1 MRRHKSLLNTI
12 KRRVALRRTKSD
24 QFLEV
29 RAMPIKDVIS
39 EMDDFFN
46 QLKTIQEL
54 YKKMRLEHVRH
65 TSIKLLAEID
75 KAKKGF
81 VRAVTLVRTFRDSLP
96 KWDPQSNLILAKK
109 LFDRGYSEE
118 AYIMCESLGVN
129 YHDYFAPIKARK
141 EAPKRKK
148 PLLSQAA
155 IKILEKNN
163 PLLKEPKV
171 VPIHEGPKET
181 YYLFVSP
188 RNFCVHNRKLSKKL
202 WAATHL
208 LHCVEVPRTMSTFDP
223 TNPKIGQYV
232 CSKKGKWL
240 QVQFIRKKEI
250 ATFAAEEKERKRIE
264 AEQLRIKE
272 KKKAEREAELKKIR
286 AQKKLQ
292 KYNEWRAKRGEIK
305 KQKLEQA
312 RLDRIAEEQR
322 KKQEQL
328 ELERQE
334 RERNK
339 PLTYKQLVQ
348 IRGRKPRQFGVKL
361 TGTE

>member
-1 MRRHKSLLNTI
+1 
-12 KRRVALRRTKSD
+12 
-24 QFLEV
+24 
-29 RAMPIKDVIS
+29 MPIKDVIS

-54 YKKMRLEHVRH
+54 YRKMRLEHVRH

-109 LFDRGYSEE
+109 LFDRGYAEE
-118 AYIMCESLGVN
+118 AYTMCESLGVN

-208 LHCVEVPRTMSTFDP
+208 LHCVEVPRTMSTFNP

-240 QVQFIRKKEI
+240 QVQFVRKKEI
-250 ATFAAEEKERKRIE
+250 ATFAAEEKERKRLE
-264 AEQLRIKE
+264 AEQLRLKE

-286 AQKKLQ
+286 EERKLQ
-292 KYNEWRAKRGEIK
+292 RYNEFRERREKW
-305 KQKLEQA
+305 KLEQA
-312 RLDRIAEEQR
+312 KKAKEEAKLQLALEQQR
-322 KKQEQL
+322 KKQEEEQ
-328 ELERQE
+328 
-334 RERNK
+334 NK

-361 TGTE
+361 TGIE

>member
-109 LFDRGYSEE
+109 LFDRGYKEE
-118 AYIMCESLGVN
+118 AYLMCESLGVN

-163 PLLKEPKV
+163 PLLKQPKV
-171 VPIHEGPKET
+171 VPIQEGPKET

-223 TNPKIGQYV
+223 KNPKIGQYV

-264 AEQLRIKE
+264 SEQLRIKE

-286 AQKKLQ
+286 EERKLQ
-292 KYNEWRAKRGEIK
+292 KYNAFREARA
-305 KQKLEQA
+305 QWKLEQA
-312 RLDRIAEEQR
+312 KKAKEEAKLQLALEQQR
-322 KKQEQL
+322 KKQEEEQ
-328 ELERQE
+328 
-334 RERNK
+334 NK

-361 TGTE
+361 TGIE